1 MAQDKVGSGKVKE
14 AKAKAAKLT
23 KDATDKYNGK
33 VGPLEKKAAET
44 AKAVAS
50 KKAELADLT
59 AKGKPAPSAQRV
71 TNVKA
76 DLAKAVEA
84 DKKAADALKKAAGEN
99 SKIVASA
106 KSEAEEA
113 QQAAQKAAET
123 AKATKA
129 ADKAVA
135 DLEAKIVAAEK
146 ELSAIR

>member
-1 MAQDKVGSGKVKE
+1 MSRD
-14 AKAKAAKLT
+14 
-23 KDATDKYNGK
+23 D
-33 VGPLEKKAAET
+33 PKKAAET

-76 DLAKAVEA
+76 DLAKAVQA

-106 KSEAEEA
+106 KSEADSLVAKATKAQTDDAGREAKEA